1 MRIAIAVYVEPQVQ
15 GKAPIAQTVPEAI
28 EWVCADIAAGC
39 PPEVH
44 QDSNGFR
51 KLRCYNEHVDV
62 ELQKHAVRF
71 SCGDVV
77 SLVPQLM
84 PSPLALFRM
93 TPSVTFSFFMTCIS
107 SHPRAP
113 PYSQASL
120 RRIFAVYASANK
132 DLDDQLQSSKFM
144 SVGMPHIV
152 HTHTP
157 LCPKGRCAMHSP
169 LTLHSVHPLSP

>member
-1 MRIAIAVYVEPQVQ
+1 MRRRRL
-15 GKAPIAQTVPEAI
+15 T
-28 EWVCADIAAGC
+28 
-39 PPEVH
+39 
-44 QDSNGFR
+44 
-51 KLRCYNEHVDV
+51 
-62 ELQKHAVRF
+62 
-71 SCGDVV
+71 
-77 SLVPQLM
+77 
-84 PSPLALFRM
+84 
-93 TPSVTFSFFMTCIS
+93 
-107 SHPRAP
+107 RAP
-113 PYSQASL
+113 THALTARPVPHDALGHISLFYHMHIITPYSQASL